1 MMPLLPR
8 TIAGKITLGGILLTT
23 LIGLSIYGVM
33 TLRGKPRLIEA
44 SNTLVSQTG
53 QSLVNGLQAQMGRV
67 ESMTA
72 GVASMASIL
81 PADPTLYVSTLP
93 GIIDANGNRAIAG
106 GGLWPEPG
114 AFTPGV
120 EKRSFFWGRS
130 ESGALAYTEE
140 YNATESSP
148 YQSEPW
154 YRAAVGAPGGQ
165 CVWSAA
171 YLDPI
176 TQAPMVTCSIPY
188 QRDSRFAGVATTDV
202 SLAGLADFM
211 KAHGQATGGY
221 AYVLDKDGNVMYFP
235 GTSFKDGLQSLSQL
249 ASRLSWLA
257 PLTAADRPEGE
268 IRLEDPTLQDQ
279 AMVKQ
284 FTMAG
289 TGWTIGLV
297 TPLSTVT
304 HLASSLIRDLLI
316 FILPVVALLLGLAW
330 LGSRML
336 LAQISETTRQIERMG
351 EGGTQREA
359 LSIARPDEI
368 GALRS
373 AVNRY
378 AARLNHLFDDVS
390 AVSETIASRS
400 REISAGNM
408 DLSRRT
414 ESQAAALEE
423 TASAMEEI
431 SSTVAHNADSAGEAS
446 RLAGEASSVAEQG
459 GTRVTRVIASMED
472 ISQGSQ
478 KMADIVSMID
488 GIAFQT
494 NLLALNASVEAA
506 RAGEQGRG
514 FAVVAGEVRNLA
526 SRSATAASEIGAL
539 IKASL
544 TRIDEGTRH
553 AHEAGEVMQEVVAAV
568 GRVTGLVNEIALASR
583 EQAAGI
589 GDVNHA
595 VADMDGVTQQNAA
608 LVEEVA
614 SAASA
619 LEEQARALEQLMAGF
634 QSTGSAS
641 SPATDVSAPR
651 TLPEDAAWAV

>member
-1 MMPLLPR
+1 MPLLPR

-44 SNTLVSQTG
+44 SDTLVSQSG
-53 QSLVNGLQAQMGRV
+53 QSMVNGLQAQMGRI
-67 ESMTA
+67 ESLTSS
-72 GVASMASIL
+72 VASMATTL
-81 PADPTLYVSTLP
+81 PADPALYVATLP

-120 EKRSFFWGRS
+120 EKRSFFWGRGQN
-130 ESGALAYTEE
+130 GALAYTEE
-140 YNATESSP
+140 YNAPDSSP

-171 YLDPI
+171 YLDPV

-188 QRDSRFAGVATTDV
+188 QRNGQFAGVATTDV

-211 KAHGQATGGY
+211 TTHGNATGGY
-221 AYVLDKDGNVMYFP
+221 AYVLDKEGNVMYFP
-235 GTSFKDGLQSLSQL
+235 GTDFKNGLQSLSQL
-249 ASRLSWLA
+249 ASRLPWLA
-257 PLTAADRPEGE
+257 PLTTVAQKDGE
-268 IRLEDPTLQDQ
+268 VRLEDPTLQDQ

-297 TPLSTVT
+297 TPMRTVT
-304 HLASSLIRDLLI
+304 HLASSLIRDLLL

-351 EGGTQREA
+351 EGGAQRDA

-378 AARLNHLFDDVS
+378 AARLNQLFDDVS
-390 AVSETIASRS
+390 MVSETIGSRS
-400 REISAGNM
+400 REISVGNM

-423 TASAMEEI
+423 TASAMEEL
-431 SSTVAHNADSAGEAS
+431 SSTVGHNADSAGEAS

-459 GTRVTRVIASMED
+459 GTRVTRVITSMEE
-472 ISQGSQ
+472 ISEGSR

-494 NLLALNASVEAA
+494 NLLALNAAVEAA

-526 SRSATAASEIGAL
+526 SRSATAASEIGVL
-539 IKASL
+539 IKTSM

-553 AHEAGEVMQEVVAAV
+553 AHEAGDVMKDVVAAV
-568 GRVTGLVNEIALASR
+568 ERVTGLVNEIALASR

-589 GDVNHA
+589 NDVNHA

-619 LEEQARALEQLMAGF
+619 LEEQARSLEQLMAGF
-634 QSTGSAS
+634 QNTEGAS
-641 SPATDVSAPR
+641 SSDSDATAAHA
-651 TLPEDAAWAV
+651 LPGHTAWAM